1 MVELKRLELFAEEET
16 RYFKDIDEQLRNCDS
31 DIKRYQHVVRTA
43 DGEREAVLRS
53 MQDFEE
59 SKRIEMEELNSSL
72 TATKERNVELQ
83 TNLADKENQARKF
96 GKEASEL
103 EQALKRQTEEL
114 AKLKQMKD
122 GDPAQ
127 VDEILREKQ
136 AMILKRE
143 ALTRLNQ
150 EYMQAISV
158 ADEELLIARKQC
170 MQSEN
175 AQKDYETRV
184 SKLGVQKTEAV
195 FQGQSRIKELEKIR
209 SEISRMEDERMQITT
224 RISASEFMLSGT
236 LGKELKE
243 QSRIQRTLESTLQS
257 LHRTITE
264 KLTELREAEQ
274 MFQNKTSKLN
284 SVSTQNE
291 FMENEIQALEDQTSE
306 YRKRFAKINLEHNEL
321 SKSDIS
327 REVDERD
334 REIENLRVQLEQIN
348 VEMKFLKDHDM
359 VGADGFIKPLIIT
372 SKEGE
377 PLVNSLVE
385 QLGINDF
392 LTRVQAETDLN
403 SVIVQMVEKISQMLQ
418 LIHEADELEQRYME
432 DSEKAAKIIEKL
444 KTKNRANLAELDHL
458 ETFKRMALV
467 QIGLNILQA
476 SKGINLFLQGLAYG
490 DNELGDLLNRLS
502 VDEKQKMTKV
512 NLSNCK
518 LVDFQLVRLVS
529 EFQNLRELDLR
540 GMPDLTGILE
550 LERHL
555 KTKVE
560 GITGVYRDDK
570 VLIVNSGLQVRLTV
584 YHGLI

>member
-1 MVELKRLELFAEEET
+1 
-16 RYFKDIDEQLRNCDS
+16 
-31 DIKRYQHVVRTA
+31 
-43 DGEREAVLRS
+43 
-53 MQDFEE
+53 
-59 SKRIEMEELNSSL
+59 
-72 TATKERNVELQ
+72 
-83 TNLADKENQARKF
+83 
-96 GKEASEL
+96 
-103 EQALKRQTEEL
+103 
-114 AKLKQMKD
+114 
-122 GDPAQ
+122 
-127 VDEILREKQ
+127 
-136 AMILKRE
+136 
-143 ALTRLNQ
+143 
-150 EYMQAISV
+150 
-158 ADEELLIARKQC
+158 
-170 MQSEN
+170 
-175 AQKDYETRV
+175 
-184 SKLGVQKTEAV
+184 
-195 FQGQSRIKELEKIR
+195 
-209 SEISRMEDERMQITT
+209 MEDERMQITT